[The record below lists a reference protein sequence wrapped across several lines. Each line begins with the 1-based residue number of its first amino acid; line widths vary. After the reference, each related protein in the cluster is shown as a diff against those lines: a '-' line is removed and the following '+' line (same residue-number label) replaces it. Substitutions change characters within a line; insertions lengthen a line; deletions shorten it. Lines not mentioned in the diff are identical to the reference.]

1 MMGSLIDRPLI
12 HKDFQ
17 RNYSSL
23 VHMYNKE
30 LDCAKMIFD
39 QQLDKAQTPTG
50 PTLNKNMPQVA
61 GILKWAKE
69 LRDRVDYGMEK
80 LKSLNH
86 GSVWG
91 ELSYLLK

>member
-1 MMGSLIDRPLI
+1 MGSLIDRPLI

-17 RNYSSL
+17 HNYSSL
-23 VHMYNKE
+23 VHMYNNE

-80 LKSLNH
+80 LKNLNH